1 MLELFTHTNTVQGKK
16 KKEPQCNVPYRKVL
30 HLQQH

>member
-1 MLELFTHTNTVQGKK
+1 MLELFTHLNTVQG
-16 KKEPQCNVPYRKVL
+16 KKEPQCNVPYRKVW